1 MTSSF
6 IDIIS
11 RSTGDRE
18 ERRLLFQRAS
28 VASKPGIEPMVLVTV
43 ILPILVFICAS
54 CSQLFPTDIKKILDD
69 PREYDGKTVTIS
81 GDVTESVNL
90 IFLRYYAVRDATG
103 EIVVVAK
110 KSVPAKGA
118 KLKVT
123 GRVNQAFAI
132 GDRSV
137 VVIVEEE
144 Q

>member
-1 MTSSF
+1 
-6 IDIIS
+6 
-11 RSTGDRE
+11 
-18 ERRLLFQRAS
+18 
-28 VASKPGIEPMVLVTV
+28 MVLVTV